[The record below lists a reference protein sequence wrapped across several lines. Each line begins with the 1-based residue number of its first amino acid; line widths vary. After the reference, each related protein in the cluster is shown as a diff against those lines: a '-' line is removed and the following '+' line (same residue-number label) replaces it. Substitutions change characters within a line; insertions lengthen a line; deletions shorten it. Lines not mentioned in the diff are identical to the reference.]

1 MTGIQLE
8 SKPFPEDEDDAEE
21 PDGEHVVL
29 RRADRMGVT
38 YEMTIPWDSILTQ
51 RGETVSGPWPG
62 LKMRL
67 GVAIT
72 DDDTGSGATKYLGLT
87 PGMVLHKVMDRLWEG
102 CCPDLLLPIRL
113 VR

>member
-1 MTGIQLE
+1 MRPSGVRASGGKTRAGGGGDE
-8 SKPFPEDEDDAEE
+8 EDVEE
-21 PDGEHVVL
+21 PEGEHVVL

-51 RGETVSGPWPG
+51 RGETVSSPWPG

-72 DDDTGSGATKYLGLT
+72 DDDTGSAMADGLDARSGVPT
-87 PGMVLHKVMDRLWEG
+87 H
-102 CCPDLLLPIRL
+102 
-113 VR
+113 